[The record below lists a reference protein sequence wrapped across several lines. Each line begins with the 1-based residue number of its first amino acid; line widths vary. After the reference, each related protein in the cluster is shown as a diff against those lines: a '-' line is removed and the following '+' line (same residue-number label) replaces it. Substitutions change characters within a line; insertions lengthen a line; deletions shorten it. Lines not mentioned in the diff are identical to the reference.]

1 MEVADKGLRL
11 LVNSYPNQ
19 HVPIQLVPK
28 SIRTQCQPV
37 PKSTHT
43 QYQLVPKP
51 TRTQVNSYPIPTR
64 TQTNS
69 YPSQPVPNTNS
80 YPSQLIPNTNS
91 YPSQPVPNTN
101 SYPNQLVPKST
112 HTQIRRQR
120 RLLSWVRDGIGYGLA
135 LGTGWLGTIELTGKR
150 DLYTPCSRVSFQ
162 MTLSDLVHLF
172 ITLLNWYELRLM
184 VLYIQGGDMVR
195 FTHILLNGGRKNL
208 LFHFLTF
215 QCRMQSLPMLN
226 YLSQVFSYLLKSSV
240 SK

>member
-1 MEVADKGLRL
+1 MVTSNCLLTALLSVATAYRVSNFMATYGRWRL
-11 LVNSYPNQ
+11 L
-19 HVPIQLVPK
+19 
-28 SIRTQCQPV
+28 
-37 PKSTHT
+37 
-43 QYQLVPKP
+43 
-51 TRTQVNSYPIPTR
+51 TRDLGCWLTR
-64 TQTNS
+64 TQTNTYLS
-69 YPSQPVPNTNS
+69 NSYLSQFVPNANPYPSQP
-80 YPSQLIPNTNS
+80 I
-91 YPSQPVPNTN
+91 PNTN